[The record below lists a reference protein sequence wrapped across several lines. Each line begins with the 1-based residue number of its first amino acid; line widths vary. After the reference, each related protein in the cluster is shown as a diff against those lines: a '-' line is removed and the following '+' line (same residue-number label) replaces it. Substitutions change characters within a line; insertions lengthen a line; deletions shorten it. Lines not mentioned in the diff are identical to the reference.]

1 MSYAI
6 TYTIGTTTFNLN
18 GYDAVTGFTFGYQG
32 DQGFGMAPMHRI
44 TQRGPMQHG
53 DSDIDFRLDPRIMQI
68 PVFVATTS
76 LTDYYTARSR
86 LLSIF
91 SPSNVSGVVTVT
103 TDTFTRSIAVKTL
116 GGMNFDTDPKIGY
129 ELRAVIQLRAD
140 DPTWYDAVPHT
151 VLGAAGIAGTATA
164 YPVIYP
170 RTYGTANINAAS
182 SFVYDGTWQTYPVI
196 TAVGP
201 ITGLV
206 ITNNTTG
213 QVITTTGS
221 IAAGRTYTYDLRYGK
236 KTVYDD
242 LGNNQIATVGASS
255 NLASWAIVVDIN
267 SISIAASASASPAA
281 VSIVYYTRFVG
292 I

>member
-6 TYTIGTTTFNLN
+6 TYTIGAVTFNLN
-18 GYDAVTGFTFGYQG
+18 GYDATTGLTFGYQG
-32 DQGFGMAPMHRI
+32 DQGFGLAPMHRI

-53 DSDIDFRLDPRIMQI
+53 DSDVDFRLDPRIIQI
-68 PVFVATTS
+68 PVFVATT
-76 LTDYYTARSR
+76 TINDYYAARSR
-86 LLSIF
+86 LLNIF
-91 SPSNVSGVVTVT
+91 SPSNVSGVLTVT
-103 TDTFTRSIAVKTL
+103 TDVFVRSINVKTL
-116 GGMNFDTDPKIGY
+116 GGMTFDTDSKIGY

-140 DPTWYDAVPHT
+140 DPTWYDATPHT
-151 VLGAAGIAGTATA
+151 IAGFSGIAGTATA

-170 RTYGTANINAAS
+170 RTYGTATINAAT
-182 SFVYDGTWQTYPVI
+182 SFTYDGTWITYPVI
-196 TAVGP
+196 TALGP

-213 QVITTTGS
+213 QVITTTGV

-242 LGNNQIATVGASS
+242 LGNNQIATVSASS
-255 NLASWAIVVDIN
+255 NLASWAIVTGIN

-281 VSIVYYTRFVG
+281 VNIVYYTRFIG

>member
-6 TYTIGTTTFNLN
+6 TYTVGAATFNLN
-18 GYDAVTGFTFGYQG
+18 GYDATSGLTFGYLG
-32 DQGFGMAPMHRI
+32 DQGFGMAPLHRI
-44 TQRGPMQHG
+44 TQRGPMQNG
-53 DSDIDFRLDPRIMQI
+53 DSDVDFRLDPRIMQI
-68 PVFVATTS
+68 PLFVATTS
-76 LTDYYTARSR
+76 VDEYYAARGR
-86 LLSIF
+86 LLSVF
-91 SPSNVSGVVTVT
+91 SPSNTVGTVTVT
-103 TDTFTRSIAVKTL
+103 TSAWTRSINVRVL
-116 GGMNFDTDPKIGY
+116 GGMSFDTDPKIGY

-140 DPTWYDAVPHT
+140 DPTWYDAEPH
-151 VLGAAGIAGTATA
+151 VIAGSAGIAGTATA

-170 RTYGTANINAAS
+170 RTYGTANINAS
-182 SFVYDGTWQTYPVI
+182 TTYTYDGTWLAYPVI
-196 TAVGP
+196 TAIGP

-213 QVITTTGS
+213 QIITTTGA

-242 LGNNQIATVGASS
+242 LGNNQIATVSASS
-255 NLASWAIVVDIN
+255 TLATWAIVVGTN

-281 VSIVYYTRFVG
+281 VAITYFTRYVG

>member
-6 TYTIGTTTFNLN
+6 TYTIGGATFDLN
-18 GYDAVTGFTFGYQG
+18 GYDSTSALTFNYLG

-68 PVFVATTS
+68 PLFVNTTS
-76 LTDYYTARSR
+76 IDDYYAARGR
-86 LLSIF
+86 LLSVF
-91 SPSNVSGVVTVT
+91 SPSNTTGRITVT
-103 TDTFTRSIAVKTL
+103 TSTWSRTIDVKVL
-116 GGMNFDTDPKIGY
+116 GGMSFDVDPKAGY
-129 ELRAVIQLRAD
+129 GLRAVIQLRAD
-140 DPTWYDAVPHT
+140 DPTWYDATPHAIA
-151 VLGAAGIAGTATA
+151 GASGIAGTATA

-170 RTYGTANINAAS
+170 RTYGTATINAATT
-182 SFVYDGTWQTYPVI
+182 FAYDGTWLTYPVI
-196 TAVGP
+196 TALGP

-213 QVITTTGS
+213 QVISTSGS
-221 IAAGRTYTYDLRYGK
+221 IAAGRTFTYDLRYGK

-255 NLASWAIVVDIN
+255 NLATWAIVTGTN

-281 VSIVYYTRFVG
+281 VSIVYNTRFVG

>member
-6 TYTIGTTTFNLN
+6 TYTIGAVTFSLN
-18 GYDAVTGFTFGYQG
+18 GYDATTGLTFGYQG
-32 DQGFGMAPMHRI
+32 DQGFGLAPMHRI

-53 DSDIDFRLDPRIMQI
+53 DSDVDFRLDPRIIQI
-68 PVFVATTS
+68 PVFVATTTIS
-76 LTDYYTARSR
+76 DYYVARSR
-86 LLSIF
+86 LLDIF
-91 SPSNVSGVVTVT
+91 SPSNVSGVLTVT
-103 TDTFTRSIAVKTL
+103 TDTFTRSINVKTL
-116 GGMNFDTDPKIGY
+116 GGMSFDTNPKIGY

-140 DPTWYDAVPHT
+140 DPTWYDVTPHT
-151 VLGAAGIAGTATA
+151 IAGFSGIAGTATA

-170 RTYGTANINAAS
+170 RTYGTATINAAT
-182 SFVYDGTWQTYPVI
+182 SFTYDGTWITYPVI
-196 TAVGP
+196 TALGP

-213 QVITTTGS
+213 QVITTTGV

-242 LGNNQIATVGASS
+242 LGNNQIATVAASS
-255 NLASWAIVVDIN
+255 NLASWAIVTGIN
-267 SISIAASASASPAA
+267 SIGIAASASASPAA
-281 VSIVYYTRFVG
+281 VNIVYYTRFIG

>member
-6 TYTIGTTTFNLN
+6 TYTVGAATFNLN
-18 GYDAVTGFTFGYQG
+18 GYDATTGLTFGYLG
-32 DQGFGMAPMHRI
+32 DQGFGMAPLHRI
-44 TQRGPMQHG
+44 TQRGPMQNG
-53 DSDIDFRLDPRIMQI
+53 DSDVDFRLDPRIMQI
-68 PVFVATTS
+68 PLFVATTS
-76 LTDYYTARSR
+76 VDEYYVARGR
-86 LLSIF
+86 LLEVF
-91 SPSNVSGVVTVT
+91 SPSNTVGTVTVT
-103 TDTFTRSIAVKTL
+103 TSAWTRSINVRVL
-116 GGMNFDTDPKIGY
+116 GGMSFDTDPKIGY

-140 DPTWYDAVPHT
+140 DPTWYDAEPHVIAGST
-151 VLGAAGIAGTATA
+151 GIAGTATA

-170 RTYGTANINAAS
+170 RTYGTANINAS
-182 SFVYDGTWQTYPVI
+182 TTYTYDGTWLAYPVI
-196 TAVGP
+196 TAIGP

-213 QVITTTGS
+213 QIITTTGA

-242 LGNNQIATVGASS
+242 LGNNQIATVSASS
-255 NLASWAIVVDIN
+255 TLATWAIVVGTN

-281 VSIVYYTRFVG
+281 VAITYFTRYVG

>member
-6 TYTIGTTTFNLN
+6 TYTVGAATFNLN
-18 GYDAVTGFTFGYQG
+18 GYDATTGLTFGYLG
-32 DQGFGMAPMHRI
+32 DQGFGMAPLHRI
-44 TQRGPMQHG
+44 TQRGPMQNG
-53 DSDIDFRLDPRIMQI
+53 DSDVDFRLDPRIMQI
-68 PVFVATTS
+68 PLFVATTS
-76 LTDYYTARSR
+76 VDEYYVARGR
-86 LLSIF
+86 LLEVF
-91 SPSNVSGVVTVT
+91 SPSNTVGTVTVT
-103 TDTFTRSIAVKTL
+103 TSAWTRSINVRVL
-116 GGMNFDTDPKIGY
+116 GGMSFDTDPKIGY

-140 DPTWYDAVPHT
+140 DPTWYDAEPHVIAGST
-151 VLGAAGIAGTATA
+151 GIAGTATA

-170 RTYGTANINAAS
+170 RTYGTANINAS
-182 SFVYDGTWQTYPVI
+182 TTYTYDGTWLAYPVI
-196 TAVGP
+196 TALGP

-213 QVITTTGS
+213 QIITTTGA

-242 LGNNQIATVGASS
+242 LGNNQIATVSASS
-255 NLASWAIVVDIN
+255 TLATWAIVVGTN

-281 VSIVYYTRFVG
+281 VAITYFTRYVG

>member
-6 TYTIGTTTFNLN
+6 TYTVGAATFNLN
-18 GYDAVTGFTFGYQG
+18 GYDATTGLTFGYLG
-32 DQGFGMAPMHRI
+32 DQGFGMAPLHRI
-44 TQRGPMQHG
+44 TQRGPMQNG
-53 DSDIDFRLDPRIMQI
+53 DSDVDFRLDPRIMQI
-68 PVFVATTS
+68 PLFVATTS
-76 LTDYYTARSR
+76 VDEYYVARGR
-86 LLSIF
+86 LLEVF
-91 SPSNVSGVVTVT
+91 SPSNTVGTVTVT
-103 TDTFTRSIAVKTL
+103 TSTWTRSINVRVL
-116 GGMNFDTDPKIGY
+116 GGMSFDTDPKIGY

-140 DPTWYDAVPHT
+140 DPTWYDAEPH
-151 VLGAAGIAGTATA
+151 VIAGSAGIAGTATA

-170 RTYGTANINAAS
+170 RTYGTANINAS
-182 SFVYDGTWQTYPVI
+182 TTYTYDGTWLAYPVI
-196 TAVGP
+196 TAIGP

-213 QVITTTGS
+213 QIITTTGA

-242 LGNNQIATVGASS
+242 LGNNQIATVAASS
-255 NLASWAIVVDIN
+255 TLATWAIVVGTN

-281 VSIVYYTRFVG
+281 VAITYNTRYVG

>member
-6 TYTIGTTTFNLN
+6 TYAVNGTTFNLN
-18 GYDAVTGFTFGYQG
+18 GYDATSGFTYGYLG
-32 DQGFGMAPMHRI
+32 DQGFGLAPLHRI
-44 TQRGPMQHG
+44 TQRGPMQQG
-53 DSDIDFRLDPRIMQI
+53 DSDVDFRLDPRILQV
-68 PVFVATTS
+68 PLFVNTTS
-76 LTDYYTARSR
+76 VDDYYTARGR
-86 LLSIF
+86 LLAVF
-91 SPSNVSGVVTVT
+91 SPSNLVGTLTVT
-103 TDTFTRSIAVKTL
+103 TSAWSRSISVKVL
-116 GGMNFDTDPKIGY
+116 GGLSFDTDPKVGY
-129 ELRAVIQLRAD
+129 GLRAVVQLRAD
-140 DPTWYDAVPHT
+140 DPTWYDATPHSIA
-151 VLGAAGIAGTATA
+151 GSSGIAGTATA

-170 RTYGTANINAAS
+170 RTYGTANINATT

-196 TAVGP
+196 TALGP

-206 ITNNTTG
+206 ITNNSTG
-213 QVITTTGS
+213 QVISTSGS
-221 IAAGRTYTYDLRYGK
+221 IGAGRTFTYDLRYGK

-255 NLASWAIVVDIN
+255 NLATWAIVLGTN

>member
-6 TYTIGTTTFNLN
+6 TYTVGAATINLN
-18 GYDAVTGFTFGYQG
+18 GYDATTGLTFGYLG
-32 DQGFGMAPMHRI
+32 DQGFGMAPLHRI
-44 TQRGPMQHG
+44 TQRGPMQNG
-53 DSDIDFRLDPRIMQI
+53 DSDVDFRLDPRIMQI
-68 PVFVATTS
+68 PLFVATTS
-76 LTDYYTARSR
+76 VDEYYAARGR
-86 LLSIF
+86 LLSVV
-91 SPSNVSGVVTVT
+91 SPSNTVGTVTVT
-103 TDTFTRSIAVKTL
+103 TSAWTRSINVRVL
-116 GGMNFDTDPKIGY
+116 GGMSFDTDPKIGY

-140 DPTWYDAVPHT
+140 DPTWYDAEPHVIAGST
-151 VLGAAGIAGTATA
+151 GIAGTATA

-170 RTYGTANINAAS
+170 RTYGTANINAS
-182 SFVYDGTWQTYPVI
+182 TTYTYDGTWLAYPVI
-196 TAVGP
+196 TAIGP

-213 QVITTTGS
+213 QIITTTGA

-242 LGNNQIATVGASS
+242 LGNNQIATVSASS
-255 NLASWAIVVDIN
+255 TLATWAIVVGTN

-281 VSIVYYTRFVG
+281 VAITYFTRYVG

>member
-1 MSYAI
+1 MTFAI
-6 TYTIGTTTFNLN
+6 TYTIGGTTFNLN
-18 GYDAVTGFTFGYQG
+18 GYDATTGFTFYYQG
-32 DQGFGMAPMHRI
+32 DQGFGLAPMHRI

-53 DSDIDFRLDPRIMQI
+53 DSDVDFRLDPRILQI
-68 PVFVATTS
+68 PVVTPTAS
-76 LTDYYTARSR
+76 IDDYYTARGR

-91 SPSNVSGVVTVT
+91 SPSNTVGTLTVT
-103 TDTFTRSIAVKTL
+103 ASTWSRSIDVKVL
-116 GGMNFDTDPKIGY
+116 GGMTFDVDPQASYMLK
-129 ELRAVIQLRAD
+129 AVIQLRAD
-140 DPTWYDAVPHT
+140 DPTWYDAVPHA

-170 RTYGTANINAAS
+170 RTYGTANINAVT
-182 SFVYDGTWQTYPVI
+182 SFVYDGTWLTYPVI
-196 TAVGP
+196 TATGP

-242 LGNNQIATVGASS
+242 LGNNQIATVAASS
-255 NLASWAIVVDIN
+255 TLATWAIVAGTNTIT
-267 SISIAASASASPAA
+267 IAASSSASPAN
-281 VSIVYYTRFVG
+281 VSIIYYTRFVG